1 MTVNSYLG
9 SVDEE
14 HKVNILRNHP
24 ELLKILLKD
33 QTTGK
38 NIIWATTNKELS
50 GSTFVDNERLI
61 KKPIELAEA
70 QFIKPR
76 IKKMIEEQKERTKG
90 RAEVF
95 TPTWIVKKMVDTVDS
110 EFQELSLTRY
120 VEKMWIEITCG
131 EAPYIVS
138 RYDAVT
144 GKSIPVMERVGFL
157 DKKLQRITR
166 EIDDPKKWLRFAK
179 KAYKATYGYEFQGD
193 SLLIARENL
202 LYSFIEYYEYKFNE
216 KPKAK
221 SLKEFANIISFNI
234 FQMDGLKYT
243 IPLTGDVTKVEEPTV
258 EQIALFDFE
267 DEIEEETKEISIGI
281 PVLIKDW
288 KKKKMI
294 EFQSLQEN

>member
-9 SVDEE
+9 TVDEE

-76 IKKMIEEQKERTKG
+76 IEKLADEQKERTKG
-90 RAEVF
+90 HAEVF
-95 TPTWIVKKMVDTVDS
+95 TPTWIVKKMVDTVDT

-144 GKSIPVMERVGFL
+144 GKSIPAMERVGFL

-166 EIDDPKKWLRFAK
+166 EIDEPQKWLLFAK

-202 LYSFIEYYEYKFNE
+202 LYSFIEYYSYKFNE
-216 KPKAK
+216 EPKAK

-243 IPLTGDVTKVEEPTV
+243 IPLTGDFTKAEEPMV

-267 DEIEEETKEISIGI
+267 DEIEEEAKEISVGI

-288 KKKKMI
+288 KKNKMI
-294 EFQSLQEN
+294 DFQSLQEN